1 MDVTFHCPHCQ
12 QELMVDAGAAGQ
24 AIQCPTCNTE
34 ITVPQV
40 DITNIHPHN
49 PIHGSAAAQVEHHFV
64 VPVHEGPAEVL
75 IVKHKKEEDELSEE
89 ETKKKIRI
97 RIFRHTDCVE
107 VGHDRYEEFVAAF
120 LNKVG
125 WNNVL
130 STTPLTYTHIDI
142 ATQKILTDYAIQII
156 YRG

>member
-1 MDVTFHCPHCQ
+1 
-12 QELMVDAGAAGQ
+12 
-24 AIQCPTCNTE
+24 
-34 ITVPQV
+34 
-40 DITNIHPHN
+40 
-49 PIHGSAAAQVEHHFV
+49 V
-64 VPVHEGPAEVL
+64 VPVHDGPAEVL
-75 IVKHKKEEDELSEE
+75 IVKQKREE
-89 ETKKKIRI
+89 EVADGLTEKKIKL

-125 WNNVL
+125 WENVI
-130 STTPLTYTHIDI
+130 STTPLTYNHIDI